1 MKTAHLIV
9 SAIAA
14 GALIVAAKPGPSFA
28 GSNSA
33 SLNVSAAVQAN
44 CTISTTAL
52 ALGNYDPIGTNDSG
66 GSDLDGTGTVTITC
80 TKGSGLDISLG
91 LGNNAVGS
99 QRKLIGGTS
108 GDLLNY
114 EIYQNVGRTTVWS
127 TGANKQTITV
137 APSKAARAFTAYG
150 RIVKGQDIS
159 ADSYSD
165 IVVATVNF

>member
-1 MKTAHLIV
+1 MKTSHLIL
-9 SAIAA
+9 SAMAA
-14 GALIVAAKPGPSFA
+14 GALIVAAKPGLSFA

-33 SLNVSAAVQAN
+33 SLNISAAVQAN

-52 ALGNYDPIGTNDSG
+52 AFGNYDPIGTNDSG
-66 GSDLDGTGTVTITC
+66 GSDHDGTGIVTITC
-80 TKGSGLDISLG
+80 TKGSGLDITLG

-127 TGANKQTITV
+127 TGANKQTITA

-150 RIVKGQDIS
+150 RIAKGQDIS

>member
-1 MKTAHLIV
+1 MKTSHLIL
-9 SAIAA
+9 SAMAA
-14 GALIVAAKPGPSFA
+14 GALIVAKPGLSFA

-52 ALGNYDPIGTNDSG
+52 AFGNYDPIGTNDSG
-66 GSDLDGTGTVTITC
+66 GSDLDGTGIVTITC
-80 TKGSGLDISLG
+80 TKGSGLDITLG

-108 GDLLNY
+108 GDLLSY

-127 TGANKQTITV
+127 TGANKQTITA

-150 RIVKGQDIS
+150 RIAKGQDIS